1 MKHILLLLSLMM
13 CSLASIAQEDG
24 LVRDWTTEVLS
35 EMTVEEK
42 VGQLFMIRAFSKDDP
57 EHIKYVKSQI
67 ENYHIGGICFFQGDP
82 LRQTRLV
89 TEYQKLS
96 KQPLLIAIDG
106 EWGLGMRFPDQA
118 ISFPRQITIGA
129 IRDDQLVYRMG
140 KEIGRQCKLLGINV
154 NFAPDVDINNNPNN
168 PVINMR
174 SFGEDRDNVTAKAYS
189 YMRGMQDVD
198 VMACLKHFPGHGDT
212 DVDSHK
218 DLPII
223 PHSRARLDSIE
234 LYPFKQLVK
243 QGATSVMVAH
253 LNVPSLDNREN
264 RPTTLSGPTIVDLLR
279 NELGF
284 DGIVYTDAMEMKGVT
299 KHFDPGVADLEAFL
313 AGNDVI
319 LLPEDIA
326 QGYARVLEAVNNG
339 TICMERLDESV
350 YRILRTKE
358 ILDLPGKRI
367 WTNATNIYDEIN
379 SDEAINIKTEIYEK
393 ALTLANNS
401 ANILPIQDLKKN
413 TYASVA
419 LGATEI
425 NAFQK
430 RLESYVDVDHHKI
443 AKDGSSTDYQNALE
457 KLSSYD
463 RVIVSSHDMSWYA
476 RNDYGLNE
484 QQIKFINDLSGR
496 TEVIYVLFGT
506 PYALKWFENIPT
518 VVVAYEDNELT
529 HEVAAQ
535 ALFGVTAISGRLPV
549 TATAKYPVG
558 LGHNI
563 ASLQRIGYSTPE
575 RVGMESDTL
584 SKIADLVD
592 EMIKEK
598 AAPGCQVL
606 VAKNNRIVYHQSF
619 GHHTY
624 SKQRAV
630 KNTDVYDLASV
641 TKILA
646 TTLSLMHLD
655 DRELFDVESP
665 IKNYI
670 PEEQNSNKADIKYAD
685 ILAHR
690 GGLISWIPFYRNT
703 LTETGAKRPSQEYYG
718 KVKSNEFPHF
728 VTPNLYLRADYQ
740 DSIYHQIFHSDL
752 REKRDYRYSDL
763 AFYISNRTVENLS
776 SLQVDG
782 YAKEHFYDRL
792 GLRTTTFNPLEK
804 FDKDRIP
811 PTEQDNYFRM
821 TKIQGTVH
829 DMGAAMLNGVSGH
842 AGLFSNSQDL
852 AILMQMLLNKGYYGG
867 YNYLKP
873 STVERYT
880 RRHWASSR
888 RGLGF
893 DLKELNPDKTENM
906 SEYASRNSFGHLG
919 FTGTAVFA
927 DPDND
932 IIYIFLSNRTYPS
945 MKNNKLGKNNYR
957 PKIQSLIYKALIPE
971 ENRDLG
977 LSSL

>member
-1 MKHILLLLSLMM
+1 MKQIVLILSLIM
-13 CSLASIAQEDG
+13 SAIILDAQDDG
-24 LVRDWTTEVLS
+24 LVRDWTKEVLS
-35 EMTVEEK
+35 QMSIEEK

-67 ENYHIGGICFFQGDP
+67 ENYHVGGVCFFQGDP

-89 TEYQKLS
+89 SEYQKLS

-129 IRDDQLVYRMG
+129 IRDNQLVYRMG
-140 KEIGRQCKLLGINV
+140 REIGRQCKLLGINV
-154 NFAPDVDINNNPNN
+154 NFAPDVDINNNPDN

-189 YMRGMQDVD
+189 YMRGMQEID
-198 VMACLKHFPGHGDT
+198 VMSCLKHFPGHGDT

-223 PHSRARLDSIE
+223 PHNRARLDSIE
-234 LYPFKQLVK
+234 LYPFKQLIA

-253 LNVPSLDNREN
+253 LSVPALDDRKN
-264 RPTTLSGPTIVDLLR
+264 RPTTLSGPAIVDVLR
-279 NELGF
+279 NELRF

-299 KHFDPGVADLEAFL
+299 KHFEPGMADLEAFL

-326 QGYARVLEAVNNG
+326 QGYKRVLDAVNNG
-339 TICMERLDESV
+339 TISMERLDKSV

-358 ILDLPGKRI
+358 ILDLPGKRS
-367 WTNATNIYDEIN
+367 WTNATNLNQEIN
-379 SDEAINIKTEIYEK
+379 SEEAVNIKTEIYEE

-401 ANILPIQDLKKN
+401 ADVLPIRNIKKHN
-413 TYASVA
+413 YASIA
-419 LGATEI
+419 LGANEP

-430 RLESYVDVDHHKI
+430 RLESYVDLDHHNI
-443 AKDGSSTDYQNALE
+443 PKDGASTEYQKSLE

-463 RVIVSSHDMSWYA
+463 RVVVSCHDMSWYS
-476 RNDYGLNE
+476 RNNYGLNDE
-484 QQIKFINDLSGR
+484 QIQFINDLSKR
-496 TEVIYVLFGT
+496 TEIIFVMFGT
-506 PYALKWFENIPT
+506 PYALKWFEEVPT
-518 VVVAYEDNELT
+518 VLVAYEDNELT

-535 ALFGVTAISGRLPV
+535 ALFGVTAINGRLPV
-549 TATAKYPVG
+549 TASKKYPVG
-558 LGHNI
+558 LGI
-563 ASLQRIGYSTPE
+563 KIPSLQRIGYSTPE

-584 SKIADLVD
+584 SKIAALVD
-592 EMIKEK
+592 EMIREK

-606 VAKNNRIVYHQSF
+606 VAKDNRIVYHQSF

-624 SKQRAV
+624 NKQRPV
-630 KNTDVYDLASV
+630 VNTDVYDLASV
-641 TKILA
+641 TKIMA

-655 DRELFDVESP
+655 DKNLFDVDDP
-665 IKNYI
+665 IKKYI
-670 PEEQNSNKADIKYAD
+670 PEQQKSNKADIKYAD

-690 GGLISWIPFYRNT
+690 GGLISWIPFYKNT
-703 LTETGAKRPSQEYYG
+703 LTEKGAKKPSQEYYG
-718 KVKSNEFPHF
+718 KEKTESFPHF
-728 VTPNLYLRADYQ
+728 VTPGLYLRADYQ
-740 DSIYHQIFHSDL
+740 DSIYHQIFQSDL

-763 AFYISNRTVENLS
+763 AFYISNRTVENLTS
-776 SLQVDG
+776 HQVDT
-782 YAKEHFYDRL
+782 YAQENFYDRL

-804 FDKDRIP
+804 FDKNRIP

-829 DMGAAMLNGVSGH
+829 DMGAAMLGGVSGH

-873 STVERYT
+873 ATVEQYT

-932 IIYIFLSNRTYPS
+932 IIYIFLSNRTFPS
-945 MKNNKLGKNNYR
+945 MRNNKLGKNNYR
-957 PKIQSLIYKALIPE
+957 PKIQSLIYKSLIPE

>member
-1 MKHILLLLSLMM
+1 MKQIVLLLSLMM
-13 CSLASIAQEDG
+13 LALISDAQDDG
-24 LVRDWTTEVLS
+24 LVKDWTQEVMS
-35 EMTVEEK
+35 QMTIEEK

-57 EHIKYVKSQI
+57 EHIAFVKSQI
-67 ENYHIGGICFFQGDP
+67 KNYHVGGICFFQGDP
-82 LRQTRLV
+82 LRQTKLV

-96 KQPLLIAIDG
+96 DRPLLIAIDG

-129 IRDDQLVYRMG
+129 IRDNQLVYRMG
-140 KEIGRQCKLLGINV
+140 REIGRQCKLLGINV

-198 VMACLKHFPGHGDT
+198 VMSCLKHFPGHGDT

-223 PHSRARLDSIE
+223 PHNRARLDSIE
-234 LYPFKQLVK
+234 LYPFQQLVK

-253 LNVPSLDNREN
+253 LNVPALDDREN
-264 RPTTLSGPTIVDLLR
+264 RPTTLSGPTIVDVLR
-279 NELGF
+279 KELGF

-326 QGYARVLEAVNNG
+326 QGYKQVLDAVNNG
-339 TICMERLDESV
+339 TISMERLDQSV
-350 YRILRTKE
+350 SRILRTKE
-358 ILDLPGKRI
+358 ILDLPGKSS
-367 WTNATNIYDEIN
+367 WTNGTNIYEEIN
-379 SDEAINIKTEIYEK
+379 SDEAVHIKTEIYEQ
-393 ALTLANNS
+393 ALTLANNDKDV
-401 ANILPIQDLKKN
+401 LPVRDLKKHGF
-413 TYASVA
+413 ASIA
-419 LGATEI
+419 LGAKEL

-430 RLESYVDVDHHKI
+430 RLESYVDIDHYNI
-443 AKDGSSTDYQNALE
+443 AKDALSSEYQNALE
-457 KLSSYD
+457 KLSGYD
-463 RVIVSSHDMSWYA
+463 RVVISSHDMSWYA
-476 RNDYGLNE
+476 RNNYGFTE
-484 QQIKFINDLSGR
+484 AEITFINDLSKR

-506 PYALKWFENIPT
+506 PYALKWFEDVPT
-518 VVVAYEDNELT
+518 VLVAYEDNDLT

-535 ALFGVTAISGRLPV
+535 GLFGVTTISGQLPV
-549 TATAKYPVG
+549 TASEKYSVG
-558 LGHNI
+558 IGQNVP
-563 ASLQRIGYSTPE
+563 SLKRIGYSTPE
-575 RVGMESDTL
+575 RVGMDSDTL
-584 SKIADLVD
+584 SQIAALVD

-606 VAKNNRIVYHQSF
+606 VAKDNRIVYQKSF
-619 GHHTY
+619 GYHTY
-624 SKQRAV
+624 SKQRPV

-641 TKILA
+641 TKVMA

-655 DRELFDVESP
+655 DKNLFDVDDP
-665 IKNYI
+665 IKKHI
-670 PEEQNSNKADIKYAD
+670 PEEQESNKADIKYAD

-690 GGLISWIPFYRNT
+690 GRLISWIPFYKNT
-703 LTETGAKRPSQEYYG
+703 LTEVGAKRPSQDYYG
-718 KVKSNEFPHF
+718 KEQTESFPHF
-728 VTPNLYLRADYQ
+728 VTPGLYLRADYQ
-740 DSIYHQIFHSDL
+740 DSIYHQIFQSDL
-752 REKRDYRYSDL
+752 RESSDYRYSDL
-763 AFYISNRTVENLS
+763 AFYISNRTVENLTS
-776 SLQVDG
+776 HQVDT
-782 YAKEHFYDRL
+782 YAQKNFYDRL

-804 FDKDRIP
+804 FDKKRIP

-821 TKIQGTVH
+821 TKIHGTVH

-873 STVERYT
+873 ATVERYT

-919 FTGTAVFA
+919 FTGTAAFA

-932 IIYIFLSNRTYPS
+932 IIYIFLSNRTYPT

-957 PKIQSLIYKALIPE
+957 PKIQSIIYKALIPE

>member
-1 MKHILLLLSLMM
+1 MKRIVLILRLIMSAITLV
-13 CSLASIAQEDG
+13 AQDDG
-24 LVRDWTTEVLS
+24 LVKDWTKEVLS
-35 EMTVEEK
+35 QMTIEEK

-67 ENYHIGGICFFQGDP
+67 ENYHVGGICFFQGDP
-82 LRQTRLV
+82 LRQTQLV
-89 TEYQKLS
+89 TEYQQLS

-129 IRDDQLVYRMG
+129 IRDNQLVYRMG
-140 KEIGRQCKLLGINV
+140 REIGRQCKLLGINV
-154 NFAPDVDINNNPNN
+154 NFAPDVDINNNPDN

-198 VMACLKHFPGHGDT
+198 VMSCLKHFPGHGDT

-223 PHSRARLDSIE
+223 PHTRARLDSIE
-234 LYPFKQLVK
+234 LYPFKQLVT

-253 LNVPSLDNREN
+253 LNVPALDAREN
-264 RPTTLSGPTIVDLLR
+264 RPTTLSGPTIVDVLR

-299 KHFDPGVADLEAFL
+299 KHFEPGMADLEAFL

-326 QGYARVLEAVNNG
+326 QGYKRVLDAVNNG
-339 TICMERLDESV
+339 TISMERLDKSV

-358 ILDLPGKRI
+358 ILDLPGKSS
-367 WTNATNIYDEIN
+367 WTNATNIYQEIN
-379 SDEAINIKTEIYEK
+379 SDEAVNIKAEIYEQ

-401 ANILPIQDLKKN
+401 ADVLPIRDLKKHG
-413 TYASVA
+413 YASIA
-419 LGATEI
+419 LGD
-425 NAFQK
+425 NQPNVFQE
-430 RLESYVDVDHHKI
+430 RLESYVDIDHHSI
-443 AKDGSSTDYQNALE
+443 SKDGTSTEYQNALE
-457 KLSSYD
+457 KLSGYD
-463 RVIVSSHDMSWYA
+463 RVIVSSHDMSWYS
-476 RNDYGLNE
+476 RNNYGLNDE
-484 QQIKFINDLSGR
+484 QIKFINDLSGR
-496 TEVIYVLFGT
+496 TEVIFVMFGT
-506 PYALKWFENIPT
+506 PYALKWFENVPT
-518 VVVAYEDNELT
+518 VLVAYEDNELT
-529 HEVAAQ
+529 HEAAAQ
-535 ALFGVTAISGRLPV
+535 AMFGVTAISGRLPV
-549 TATAKYPVG
+549 TASEKYPVG
-558 LGHNI
+558 QGYNI
-563 ASLQRIGYSTPE
+563 PSLQRIGYSTPE

-584 SKIADLVD
+584 SKIAALVD

-606 VAKNNRIVYHQSF
+606 VAKDNRIVYHKSF

-624 SKQRAV
+624 SKQRPV
-630 KNTDVYDLASV
+630 QNTDVYDLASV
-641 TKILA
+641 TKVMA

-655 DRELFDVESP
+655 DKDLFDVDAP
-665 IKNYI
+665 IKKYI
-670 PEEQNSNKADIKYAD
+670 PEQEKSNKADIKYAD

-690 GGLISWIPFYRNT
+690 GGLISWIPFYKNT
-703 LTETGAKRPSQEYYG
+703 LTDVGAKRPSGEYYG
-718 KVKSNEFPHF
+718 KEKTESFPHF
-728 VTPNLYLRADYQ
+728 VTPDLYLRADYQ
-740 DSIYHQIFHSDL
+740 DSIYHQIFESDL
-752 REKRDYRYSDL
+752 RETRDYRYSDL
-763 AFYISNRTVENLS
+763 AFYISNRTVENLTS
-776 SLQVDG
+776 HQVDI
-782 YAKEHFYDRL
+782 YAKENFYDRL

-804 FDKDRIP
+804 FDKNRIP

-821 TKIQGTVH
+821 TKIHGTVH
-829 DMGAAMLNGVSGH
+829 DMGAAMLGGVSGH
-842 AGLFSNSQDL
+842 AGLFSNSRDL

-867 YNYLKP
+867 YNFLKP
-873 STVERYT
+873 TTVEQYT

-919 FTGTAVFA
+919 FTGTAAFA

-945 MKNNKLGKNNYR
+945 MRNNKLGKNNYR
-957 PKIQSLIYKALIPE
+957 PKIQSLIYKSLIPE
-971 ENRDLG
+971 ENRYLG